1 MRLRTFCSLLLCCVA
16 LPGNSV
22 ARAGGNPDY
31 LNSVQQGWADY
42 RAGHYRA
49 AEGSFVAALNELK
62 PDHYRERAETLAVL
76 GNVYAKEDALPKAEQ
91 VYAESLSIYKQI
103 GDKKQVSLLLR
114 NISAVYS
121 MEGRAEDALEVAQ
134 QALRLIK
141 ANRDTTDE
149 VEVLNVIGIVYY
161 RQGKNKNAE
170 KWLIQ
175 AVEAAPLAKDPV
187 DLAELWNNL
196 GNVYQAEQ
204 KYEKAE
210 PLLKQAL
217 AGVEARVGPAH
228 PELNF
233 TLASL
238 GRLYAAT
245 GRYAEAEAQYQRALS
260 ILQSNPS
267 NFETRIA
274 ILLHE
279 LSATYGKVG
288 RKSDADATLAQA
300 ATIAR
305 SNLSRNVEMGKILE
319 DYSESLKNHGQS
331 NEAEQL
337 LAEVRMARTAASL
350 VTPAHE
356 KF

>member
-1 MRLRTFCSLLLCCVA
+1 MMLRTFFTLLLCCVA
-16 LPGNSV
+16 LTGNSI
-22 ARAGGNPDY
+22 ARAGSNLDY

-49 AEGSFVAALNELK
+49 AEGSFAAALNALE
-62 PDHYRERAETLAVL
+62 PNHYPERAETLAVL
-76 GNVYAKEDALPKAEQ
+76 GNVYAKEDALPKAEH

-103 GDKKQVSLLLR
+103 GDRKKVSLLLR

-121 MEGRAEDALEVAQ
+121 MEGRPEDALDVAQ
-134 QALRLIK
+134 QALKLIK
-141 ANRDTTDE
+141 ADQDATDE
-149 VEVLNVIGIVYY
+149 VEVLNMIGVVYY

-170 KWLIQ
+170 KWFIQ
-175 AVEAAPLAKDPV
+175 ALDAAPRAKDPV

-210 PLLKQAL
+210 ALLKQAL
-217 AGVEARVGPAH
+217 AGVEARVGPDH

-245 GRYAEAEAQYQRALS
+245 GRYAEAEAQYQRALK

-274 ILLHE
+274 VLLHE
-279 LSATYGKVG
+279 LSATYDKAN
-288 RKSDADATLAQA
+288 RKPDADATLAQA

-305 SNLSRNVEMGKILE
+305 RNLSRNVEMGKILE
-319 DYSESLKNHGQS
+319 DYSDSLKNRGES
-331 NEAEQL
+331 KEAEQL
-337 LAEVRMARTAASL
+337 LAEIRMARTAASL
-350 VTPAHE
+350 VAPAHE